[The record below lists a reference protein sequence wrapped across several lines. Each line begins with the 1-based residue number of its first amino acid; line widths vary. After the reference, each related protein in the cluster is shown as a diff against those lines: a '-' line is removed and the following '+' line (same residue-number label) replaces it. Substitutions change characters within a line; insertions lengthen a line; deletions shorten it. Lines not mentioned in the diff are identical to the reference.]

1 MLNVTRTGK
10 VMLQE
15 VSESIDVEDAKNSQ
29 LWFWDG
35 DHLISKQKV
44 GSNKRALGCNILNN
58 KVTYKELEKT
68 STGYSYHYQ
77 KWYMEG
83 DKIINKQSGFLLFEK
98 DNKVGCHQDSIY
110 DKRSRHFGMRTSWHL
125 NEIVLKGEHYFCF
138 ITYLSKYQY
147 SHEFLVC
154 I

>member
-35 DHLISKQKV
+35 DHLRSKLKI
-44 GSNKRALGCNILNN
+44 GSKKRALGCNILTN

-98 DNKVGCHQDSIY
+98 DNEVGCHQDSIY
-110 DKRSRHFGMRTSWHL
+110 DKRSSRHFGMSTSWHL
-125 NEIVLKGEHYFCF
+125 NEIVLKGEPYF
-138 ITYLSKYQY
+138 Q
-147 SHEFLVC
+147 
-154 I
+154 